1 MKKVHEVSALNHSSA
16 GVVVFRK
23 RPVINTKVFFDTRR
37 TIAFDFGLRG
47 NRRVAQFCFAPNSRN
62 ILINRGAR
70 SLNTAARN
78 YISLHGQFLSTEAII
93 FASPAVRG
101 PLVYF
106 AGARSSTLAG
116 HTMKAP
122 LQTKHF
128 FECVCD
134 YVSWLHYGAKLSCA
148 TNVKALCV
156 CFLRR
161 KCEIDIAN
169 LNFIR
174 SHGRPLHRT
183 NILTSCHFHEL
194 LDRLHD

>member
-1 MKKVHEVSALNHSSA
+1 MTLKALLRVSPQNLSVGVSLSAFLRQNVVLSGCKEMKKVHEVSALNHSSA

-106 AGARSSTLAG
+106 AGARSSTLA
-116 HTMKAP
+116 T
-122 LQTKHF
+122 Q
-128 FECVCD
+128 
-134 YVSWLHYGAKLSCA
+134 
-148 TNVKALCV
+148 
-156 CFLRR
+156 
-161 KCEIDIAN
+161 
-169 LNFIR
+169 
-174 SHGRPLHRT
+174 
-183 NILTSCHFHEL
+183 
-194 LDRLHD
+194 